1 MTVVLPDATL
11 PDGALP
17 EGAQVI
23 DAVIE
28 GRAVR
33 FCVADAGDKIQRK
46 HAQGK
51 FWERDEMAVMA
62 AHFSPGG
69 TFVDIGANVGNH
81 TLFAALFMG
90 ANVVAFEPNPPAI
103 ALLRANVALNGL
115 GDRVDLTHLGW
126 GLSDAEGAGFS
137 TVTKRANLG
146 ATRLV
151 AGGGAIPV
159 RTGDAM
165 LGGRP
170 VDFIKLDIEGM
181 EMQALHGLSA
191 TIAAHRPPVFLELD
205 HENLPAFRDWLAAT
219 NYVIAHEGPRYLA
232 NQDLLVLPKEKKNA

>member
-1 MTVVLPDATL
+1 MNAQPIL
-11 PDGALP
+11 LP
-17 EGAQVI
+17 EGATVI

-33 FCVADAGDKIQRK
+33 FCVADADDKIQRK

-62 AHFSPGG
+62 AHFPAGCV
-69 TFVDIGANVGNH
+69 FADIGANVGNH
-81 TLFAALFMG
+81 TLFAALFMD
-90 ANVVAFEPNPPAI
+90 ASRVVAFEPNPPAM
-103 ALLRANVALNGL
+103 ALLRANVALNRL
-115 GDRVDLTHLGW
+115 DARVDLTHLGW

-151 AGGGAIPV
+151 ADGQGGLSV

-165 LGGRP
+165 LAGQR
-170 VDFIKLDIEGM
+170 VDFINLDIEGM
-181 EMQALHGLSA
+181 EMQALRGLSA
-191 TIAAHRPPVFLELD
+191 TIATHRPPVFLELD
-205 HENLPAFRDWLAAT
+205 HSNAAPFRDWMRT
-219 NYVIAHEGPRYLA
+219 QDYVIAHEGPRYPA

>member
-1 MTVVLPDATL
+1 MMVSGPI
-11 PDGALP
+11 LP

-33 FCVADAGDKIQRK
+33 FCVADAQDKIQRK

-51 FWERDEMAVMA
+51 FWEREEMAVMA
-62 AHFSPGG
+62 AHFPAGG
-69 TFVDIGANVGNH
+69 VFADIGANVGNH
-81 TLFAALFMG
+81 TLFAALFMD
-90 ANVVAFEPNPPAI
+90 ASRVIAFEPNPPAM

-115 GDRVDLTHLGW
+115 AAVVDLTHLGW

-151 AGGGAIPV
+151 ADGQGGIPV

-165 LGGRP
+165 LAGAR

-181 EMQALHGLSA
+181 EMQALRGLDQ
-191 TIAAHRPPVFLELD
+191 TISTHRPPVFLELD
-205 HENLPAFRDWLAAT
+205 HINAAAFHDWMLAHH
-219 NYVIAHEGPRYLA
+219 YGIAHAGQRYPA
-232 NQDLLVLPKEKKNA
+232 NQDLLVLPKETKHA

>member
-1 MTVVLPDATL
+1 MNAQAVP
-11 PDGALP
+11 LP
-17 EGAQVI
+17 EGATVI

-33 FCVADAGDKIQRK
+33 FCVADADDKIQRK

-62 AHFSPGG
+62 AYFPPGG
-69 TFVDIGANVGNH
+69 VFVDVGANVGNH

-90 ANVVAFEPNPPAI
+90 ASRVIAFEPNPPAM
-103 ALLRANVALNGL
+103 ALLRANVALNRLADKVG
-115 GDRVDLTHLGW
+115 LTHLGW

-137 TVTKRANLG
+137 AVTKRANLG

-151 AGGGAIPV
+151 ADGKGGLSV

-165 LGGRP
+165 LVGQR

-181 EMQALHGLSA
+181 EMQALRGLSA
-191 TIAAHRPPVFLELD
+191 TIATHRPPVFLELD
-205 HENLPAFRDWLAAT
+205 HINAAPFRDWMLEQ
-219 NYVIAHEGPRYLA
+219 NYVIAHEGPRTPA

>member
-1 MTVVLPDATL
+1 MTAVAPM
-11 PDGALP
+11 LP

-23 DAVIE
+23 EALIE

-62 AHFSPGG
+62 AHFPAQGV
-69 TFVDIGANVGNH
+69 FADVGANVGNH
-81 TLFAALFMG
+81 TLFACLFM
-90 ANVVAFEPNPPAI
+90 AAARVIAFEPNPPAM

-115 GDRVDLTHLGW
+115 SARVDLTHLGW

-137 TVTKRANLG
+137 AVTKRANLG

-151 AGGGAIPV
+151 ADGRGGLSV

-165 LGGRP
+165 LAGQP

-181 EMQALHGLSA
+181 EMQALRGLQA
-191 TIAAHRPPVFLELD
+191 TIANHRPPVFLELD
-205 HENLPAFRDWLAAT
+205 HINAAAFRDWMLEQ
-219 NYVIAHEGPRYLA
+219 NYVIAHEGPRYPA
-232 NQDLLVLPKEKKNA
+232 NQDLLVLPKEMKNA